1 MAIVKTFG
9 QAVSKYSLK
18 YNGTNVTNRLTAL
31 GSLVEEN
38 YETGVSVTYNAVGI
52 AKNVLANLGIPPGH
66 WGYYISFAEEIAKY
80 SVHYGGQTLQIRIS
94 AIMSYF
100 VTAYQADPSVLTQ
113 IAQAVVG
120 TAPPY

>member
-1 MAIVKTFG
+1 MAIVKNLG
-9 QAVSKYSLK
+9 QAVNKYQLK
-18 YNGTNVTNRLTAL
+18 YDGTNVTNRLTAL

-52 AKNVLANLGIPPGH
+52 AKNILANLGIPPGH
-66 WGYYISFAEEIAKY
+66 WGYYIAFAEQVARY
-80 SVHYGGQTLQIRIS
+80 TVHYGGQTLQLRVS
-94 AIMSYF
+94 ALMSYY

-113 IAQAVVG
+113 IAQAIIG

>member
-1 MAIVKTFG
+1 MGIVKTFG
-9 QAVSKYSLK
+9 QAVKKYATKYS
-18 YNGTNVTNRLTAL
+18 GANVTARLTEL

-52 AKNVLANLGIPPGH
+52 AKNILANLGVPPGH
-66 WGYYISFAEEIAKY
+66 WGYYIAFAEEVARY

-94 AIMSYF
+94 AIMSDF

-120 TAPPY
+120 VAPPY